1 MLRQVTLF
9 VIVGTFLIGT
19 YYVVA
24 ASYIPSEQQNKL
36 AAQLNDFQP
45 GLGYEKLLLMDEVER
60 VRLVGLMSSE
70 TVRLLTEES
79 KTRPSFVSESLDDL
93 KQVAN
98 SDLQLVK
105 FSQITA
111 LKGYNAAGTA
121 ILVQSAS
128 GNYLRLENFNVTP
141 GIDQRVFL
149 TKDGAISSGVD
160 LGRLKATAGSQNYAI
175 PSINTEE
182 YNAVIIYSKT
192 LDAYYAHARFLKS

>member
-9 VIVGTFLIGT
+9 VIIGTFLIGT

-24 ASYIPSEQQNKL
+24 ASYAPSEQQSKL

-45 GLGYEKLLLMDEVER
+45 GLGFEKLMSMDEAER
-60 VRLVGLMSSE
+60 ARLVGLMPSE
-70 TVRLLTEES
+70 TIRLLTEEA
-79 KTRPSFVSESLDDL
+79 KTRPSFMSESLDDL
-93 KQVAN
+93 KLEAG

-111 LKGYNAAGTA
+111 LKGYSAAGTA

-128 GNYLRLENFNVTP
+128 GSYLRLENFNVTP
-141 GIDQRVFL
+141 GIDQRIFL
-149 TKDGAISSGVD
+149 TKDGSISSGVD
-160 LGRLKATAGSQNYAI
+160 LGRLKATVGSHNYAI
-175 PSINTEE
+175 PPINTEE
-182 YNAVIIYSKT
+182 YNIVIIYSKT